1 MHVVAVMELLQKL
14 AEAGGAA
21 LDMAQGATDAQ
32 VRQAQACSGIGLC
45 MIDQCA
51 PSHHFIGCTGFGR
64 DLIPCSL
71 GRVCQ
76 AGSVA

>member
-32 VRQAQACSGIGLC
+32 VRQAQACSVGL
-45 MIDQCA
+45 A
-51 PSHHFIGCTGFGR
+51 S
-64 DLIPCSL
+64 
-71 GRVCQ
+71 
-76 AGSVA
+76 A